1 MGDNPYSVKNRSIRA
16 ESLGYATKSKE
27 EIFTQSRDKRIHES
41 MVPAKALL
49 RESRD
54 SETHPNSFPII
65 FALDVTGSMLKI
77 PLHLVQEGLPKI
89 MEGIM
94 QVGVPDPAILF
105 LAIGDHEYDNFPL
118 QVGQF
123 ESGDEQLD
131 MWLTRTFLEGKGGG
145 NEGESY
151 SLAWYFASHHTVTDS
166 WEKRKQKGLLITIG
180 DEPCLSSLPARAVEE
195 IMGVSPQ
202 ASFSAKELLKKAQ
215 ETYEVYHLHML
226 EGTAGHRSL
235 HYWQN
240 LLGQNCIEV
249 AHHMDVANIIIDLV
263 KRHASES
270 VTYTQTTGNVVVDT
284 PSTPSKEEEILL

>member
-1 MGDNPYSVKNRSIRA
+1 MGDNPYSVKNRTIRA
-16 ESLGYATKSKE
+16 ESLGYTTKSKE
-27 EIFTQSRDKRIHES
+27 EIFTQSKEKRIHES

-65 FALDVTGSMLKI
+65 FALDVTGSMLEI
-77 PLHLVQEGLPKI
+77 PLHLVQEGLPQI
-89 MEGIM
+89 MAGIM

-105 LAIGDHEYDNFPL
+105 LAIGDHECDNFPL

-145 NEGESY
+145 NAGESY
-151 SLAWYFASHHTVTDS
+151 SLAWYFASHHTVTDA

-180 DEPCLSSLPARAVEE
+180 DEPCLRTLPARAVEE
-195 IMGVSPQ
+195 IMGVKPQ
-202 ASFSAKELLKKAQ
+202 ASFTDKELLEKAQ
-215 ETYEVYHLHML
+215 ETYDVYHLHML
-226 EGTAGHRSL
+226 EGSAGLRSL
-235 HYWQN
+235 NYWRN
-240 LLGQNCIEV
+240 MLGQNCIEV
-249 AHHMDVANIIIDLV
+249 PHHMDVPKIIIDLV

-270 VTYTQTTGNVVVDT
+270 VTFLPNTGNVVVDT
-284 PSTPSKEEEILL
+284 PTTADKEEEILL

>member
-1 MGDNPYSVKNRSIRA
+1 MGDNPYSVKNRTIRE
-16 ESLGYATKSKE
+16 ESLGYKTKSVH
-27 EIFTQSRDKRIHES
+27 EIFTQSTEKRIHES

-54 SETHPNSFPII
+54 SDTHPNSFPII
-65 FALDVTGSMLKI
+65 FALDVTGSMLGI

-89 MEGIM
+89 MSGIM
-94 QVGVPDPAILF
+94 EVGVPDPAILF
-105 LAIGDHEYDNFPL
+105 LAIGDHECDNFPL

-145 NEGESY
+145 NGGESY
-151 SLAWYFASHHTVTDS
+151 SLAWYFASQHTITDS

-180 DEPCLSSLPARAVEE
+180 DEPCLRTLPTRAVNE
-195 IMGVSPQ
+195 IMGITPQ
-202 ASFSAKELLKKAQ
+202 ASFTDKELLAKAQ

-226 EGTAGHRSL
+226 EGTAGYRSVN
-235 HYWQN
+235 YWKGM
-240 LLGQNCIEV
+240 LGQNCIEV

-270 VTYTQTTGNVVVDT
+270 VTFTPNTGSVVVDT
-284 PSTPSKEEEILL
+284 PTTNKEEEILL